1 MFDFVKY
8 FPSEVRK
15 TNVRFRWQC
24 GCQQVKWPR
33 GPRVCILFHV
43 AMLYYIPFMSRKYI
57 PNDFRTKCFDII
69 HASLEIQGFSGSH
82 PQLTIL
88 CWHVHAISIIMQSWK
103 FCLLTH
109 SRPIRVVFYFI
120 IPRLALDVN
129 QWLAHWSLGP
139 PCDRVE
145 SQGNH
150 LPSRSYNQNML

>member
-82 PQLTIL
+82 PQHTIL

-103 FCLLTH
+103 FSSSNSLSTDSCRLLLYYTTLSLRCKSVVSPLVTGPSLRQ
-109 SRPIRVVFYFI
+109 SRI
-120 IPRLALDVN
+120 
-129 QWLAHWSLGP
+129 
-139 PCDRVE
+139 
-145 SQGNH
+145 
-150 LPSRSYNQNML
+150 SR